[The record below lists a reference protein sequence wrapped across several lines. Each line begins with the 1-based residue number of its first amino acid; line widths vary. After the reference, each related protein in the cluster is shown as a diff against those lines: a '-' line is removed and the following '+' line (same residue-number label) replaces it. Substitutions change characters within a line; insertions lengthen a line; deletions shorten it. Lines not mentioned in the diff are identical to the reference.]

1 MKTKYTNVLILNII
15 IDNVKLY
22 NQFKN
27 VGGTLILFDISSN
40 SDISF
45 GVVVSTV
52 STVFIDEQGISSYST
67 FLNNIRLGHNV
78 GVTWTFKFDGQ
89 SS

>member
-1 MKTKYTNVLILNII
+1 MKTKYTNVLILNIT

-27 VGGTLILFDISSN
+27 VGVTLILFDN

-45 GVVVSTV
+45 DVVVSTV
-52 STVFIDEQGISSYST
+52 STVFIDEQGISSYSK